1 MDPVTCAQA
10 EMEPDNGKKFTI
22 LFPHPICMKQFDRAM
37 AKCKLKGFELF
48 KFFCL
53 KNDRQKTLR
62 KPVAAAKYYAS
73 IN

>member
-37 AKCKLKGFELF
+37 AKCKLKGFKLF
-48 KFFCL
+48 KFFL
-53 KNDRQKTLR
+53 PQK
-62 KPVAAAKYYAS
+62 
-73 IN
+73 